1 MAFQGVYLS
10 LLQEGG
16 HCFKVERNLFKACYC
31 HFSGR
36 CYQAEL
42 SAENQL
48 NSIYNTSPPTP
59 LWFWSATSESLGM
72 GRAFAP
78 SSFCLAALQ

>member
-1 MAFQGVYLS
+1 MAFMGVYLS

-16 HCFKVERNLFKACYC
+16 HCFKVERELFKAYCC
-31 HFSGR
+31 HFSGG

-48 NSIYNTSPPTP
+48 NSIHATFPPPP
-59 LWFWSATSESLGM
+59 LQLLLNALDKGS
-72 GRAFAP
+72 AFAP
-78 SSFCLAALQ
+78 SSFCFTALR